1 MGALANQSF
10 VKMNGIGNEIVV
22 VDLRT
27 GGGAIQPQ
35 EARAA
40 GRPDAAPYDQLMALY
55 PPRTPGTDA
64 FIRIYNNDGS
74 EAGACG
80 NGMRCVADLV
90 AKESGKDTLTFE
102 TSAGI
107 LNCWKGA
114 DGMFTVD
121 MGPPRFKW
129 NEIPLA
135 EEFRDTRAI
144 ELQIGP
150 IDKPVLHSPSVVS
163 MGNPHAIF
171 WVDDV
176 NAHDLAR
183 LGPLLENHPIFPER
197 ANITLAQIVSRD
209 HIIIRTWERG
219 AGLTKAC
226 GSAACAAAVAAA
238 RLRKANRTVTV
249 TLPGGDLSIEWR
261 ERDDHVLMTGPA
273 TFANMPEVALVAGN
287 DRKISAEFW
296 AEQRD
301 VLRGTLFALGTE
313 EKCRVNDIM
322 AVRDTAAHLVDGIEG
337 RARAFVQVQ
346 NGCDH
351 RCTFCIIPFG
361 RGNSRSVP
369 MGEVVAQVRRLVERG
384 YREVVLTGVDITSYG
399 ANLPGT
405 PKLGRLVRQILKHVP
420 DLARLRISSIDS
432 VEADSDLLDAI
443 AGEPRLMP
451 HLHLSLQHGDDLILK
466 RMKRRHLRADAI
478 RFTQQV
484 RRLRPD
490 VVFGADIIAGF
501 PTETE
506 EAHQRSRD
514 LIAECGL

>member
-22 VDLRT
+22 VDMRA
-27 GGGAIQPQ
+27 GGGKIEAE

-40 GRPDAAPYDQLMALY
+40 ASPDGTPYDQLMALY
-55 PPRTPGTDA
+55 QPRTAGTDA

-80 NGMRCVADLV
+80 NGMRCVADMV
-90 AKESGKDTLTFE
+90 SKESGKSELTFE
-102 TSAGI
+102 TTTGV

-114 DGMFTVD
+114 DGQLTVD

-176 NAHDLAR
+176 NAHDLSR

-209 HIIIRTWERG
+209 QIIIRTWERG

-238 RLRKANRTVTV
+238 RLRRTNRKVKV
-249 TLPGGDLSIEWR
+249 TLPGGELMIDWR
-261 ERDDHVLMTGPA
+261 ETDDHVLMTGPVE
-273 TFANMPEVALVAGN
+273 FEFKGRF
-287 DRKISAEFW
+287 DSA
-296 AEQRD
+296 
-301 VLRGTLFALGTE
+301 LFAKAG
-313 EKCRVNDIM
+313 
-322 AVRDTAAHLVDGIEG
+322 
-337 RARAFVQVQ
+337 
-346 NGCDH
+346 
-351 RCTFCIIPFG
+351 
-361 RGNSRSVP
+361 VP
-369 MGEVVAQVRRLVERG
+369 
-384 YREVVLTGVDITSYG
+384 
-399 ANLPGT
+399 
-405 PKLGRLVRQILKHVP
+405 
-420 DLARLRISSIDS
+420 
-432 VEADSDLLDAI
+432 
-443 AGEPRLMP
+443 
-451 HLHLSLQHGDDLILK
+451 
-466 RMKRRHLRADAI
+466 
-478 RFTQQV
+478 
-484 RRLRPD
+484 
-490 VVFGADIIAGF
+490 
-501 PTETE
+501 
-506 EAHQRSRD
+506 
-514 LIAECGL
+514 